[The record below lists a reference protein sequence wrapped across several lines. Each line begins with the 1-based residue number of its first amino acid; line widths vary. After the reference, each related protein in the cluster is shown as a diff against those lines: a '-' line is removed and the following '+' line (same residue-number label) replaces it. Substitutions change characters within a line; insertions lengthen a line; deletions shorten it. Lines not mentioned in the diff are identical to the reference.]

1 MHQRVWQFSDSSSS
15 RSRTT
20 FTSQSNIRDAG
31 ARGYGDGRDA
41 LKEVV
46 DVEKNMWIIVSSVE
60 VSGTVPNL
68 IGLQRRFTF
77 V

>member
-1 MHQRVWQFSDSSSS
+1 
-15 RSRTT
+15 
-20 FTSQSNIRDAG
+20 
-31 ARGYGDGRDA
+31 
-41 LKEVV
+41 VV